1 MQYCHAMEKAPMKIS
16 SEEQAFLDR
25 NQLPLCY
32 LEAANQW
39 FSPIVDSIIHSY
51 NPDKSPKVIGINGCQ
66 GSGKSTLADY
76 LCTVVA
82 DRLDITTISL
92 SLDDFYLTK
101 AERTHL
107 GSTIHPLLET
117 RGVPGTHDV
126 QLAMDCLNN
135 LSTGKKTVIT
145 RFDKSIDDRAAAE
158 SLKTIKGKLGL
169 IVIEGWCLGAKPE
182 NAEQLSQ
189 PINNLEEQDD
199 RDAIWRNYVNYA
211 IRDNYQPLF
220 NLADQLIMLQ
230 APSFDSV
237 YHWRLEQEQKMVKR
251 LEKEG
256 IANRSGV
263 MSKQQ
268 ILRFISYFQRVTE
281 NILNEMP
288 QRADH
293 LFKLGK
299 SREITEYSQPSAK
312 Q

>member
-1 MQYCHAMEKAPMKIS
+1 MKIS

-25 NQLPLCY
+25 NQLPVSY

-39 FSPIVDSIIHSY
+39 FSPIVNNIIQSY
-51 NPDKSPKVIGINGCQ
+51 NPSNNAQIIGINGCQ

-82 DRLDITTISL
+82 ERLEVTTISL

-101 AERTHL
+101 AERIQL
-107 GSTIHPLLET
+107 GSTVHPLLET

-126 QLAMDCLNN
+126 QLAIDCIKSLVA
-135 LSTGKKTVIT
+135 GKKTVIT

-158 SLKTIKGKLGL
+158 SLKTIQGKVGL

-199 RDAIWRNYVNYA
+199 RDAIWRNYVNDA

-237 YHWRLEQEQKMVKR
+237 FHWRLEQEQKMVKR

>member
-1 MQYCHAMEKAPMKIS
+1 MKIS

-25 NQLPLCY
+25 NQLPASY

-39 FSPIVDSIIHSY
+39 FSPIVNNIIQSY
-51 NPDKSPKVIGINGCQ
+51 NPSNNAQIIGINGCQ

-82 DRLDITTISL
+82 ERLEVTTVSL

-101 AERTHL
+101 AERIQL
-107 GSTIHPLLET
+107 GSTVHPLLET

-126 QLAMDCLNN
+126 QLAIDCIKSLVA
-135 LSTGKKTVIT
+135 GKKTVIT

-199 RDAIWRNYVNYA
+199 RDAIWRNYVNDA

>member
-1 MQYCHAMEKAPMKIS
+1 MKIS

-25 NQLPLCY
+25 NQLPASY

-39 FSPIVDSIIHSY
+39 FSPIVNNIIQSY
-51 NPDKSPKVIGINGCQ
+51 NPNNNAQIIGINGCQ

-82 DRLDITTISL
+82 ERLEVTTVSL

-101 AERTHL
+101 SERIQL
-107 GSTIHPLLET
+107 GSTVHPLLKT

-126 QLAMDCLNN
+126 QLAIDCIKGLVA
-135 LSTGKKTVIT
+135 GKKTVIT

-158 SLKTIKGKLGL
+158 SLKTMKGKVGL

-199 RDAIWRNYVNYA
+199 RDAIWRNYVNDA

-237 YHWRLEQEQKMVKR
+237 FHWRLEQEQKMVKR
-251 LEKEG
+251 LKKEG

>member
-1 MQYCHAMEKAPMKIS
+1 MKIS

-25 NQLPLCY
+25 NQLPVSY

-39 FSPIVDSIIHSY
+39 FSPIVNNIIQSY
-51 NPDKSPKVIGINGCQ
+51 NPSNNAQIIGINGCQ

-82 DRLDITTISL
+82 ERLEVTTVSL

-101 AERTHL
+101 AERIQL
-107 GSTIHPLLET
+107 GSTVHPLLET

-126 QLAMDCLNN
+126 QLAIDCIKSLVA
-135 LSTGKKTVIT
+135 GKKTVIT

-158 SLKTIKGKLGL
+158 SLKTIKGKVGL

-199 RDAIWRNYVNYA
+199 RDAIWRNYVNDA

-220 NLADQLIMLQ
+220 NLADRLIMLQ

-237 YHWRLEQEQKMVKR
+237 FHWRLEQEQKMVKR

>member
-1 MQYCHAMEKAPMKIS
+1 MKIS

-25 NQLPLCY
+25 NQLPASY

-39 FSPIVDSIIHSY
+39 FSPIVNNIIQSY
-51 NPDKSPKVIGINGCQ
+51 NPSNNAQIIGINGCQ

-82 DRLDITTISL
+82 ERLEVTTVSL

-101 AERTHL
+101 SERIQL
-107 GSTIHPLLET
+107 GSTVHPLLET

-126 QLAMDCLNN
+126 QLAIDCIKSLVA
-135 LSTGKKTVIT
+135 GKKTVIT

-158 SLKTIKGKLGL
+158 SLKTIKGKVGL

-199 RDAIWRNYVNYA
+199 RDAIWRNYVNDA
-211 IRDNYQPLF
+211 IRDKYQPLF

-237 YHWRLEQEQKMVKR
+237 FHWRLEQEQKMVKR

>member
-1 MQYCHAMEKAPMKIS
+1 MKIS

-25 NQLPLCY
+25 NQLPVSY

-39 FSPIVDSIIHSY
+39 FSPIVNNIIQSY
-51 NPDKSPKVIGINGCQ
+51 NPSNNAQIIGINGCQ

-82 DRLDITTISL
+82 ERLEVTTVSL

-101 AERTHL
+101 SERIQL
-107 GSTIHPLLET
+107 GSTVHPLLET

-126 QLAMDCLNN
+126 QLAIDCIRSLVA
-135 LSTGKKTVIT
+135 GKNTVIT

-158 SLKTIKGKLGL
+158 SLKTIKGKVGL

-199 RDAIWRNYVNYA
+199 RDAIWRNYVNDA

-237 YHWRLEQEQKMVKR
+237 FHWRLEQEQKMVKR

-299 SREITEYSQPSAK
+299 SREITQYSQPSAK

>member
-1 MQYCHAMEKAPMKIS
+1 MKIS

-25 NQLPLCY
+25 NQLPASY

-39 FSPIVDSIIHSY
+39 FSPIVNNIIQSY
-51 NPDKSPKVIGINGCQ
+51 NPSNNAQIIGINGCQ

-82 DRLDITTISL
+82 ERLEVTTVSL

-101 AERTHL
+101 SERIQL
-107 GSTIHPLLET
+107 GSTVHPLLET

-126 QLAMDCLNN
+126 QLAIDCIKSLVA
-135 LSTGKKTVIT
+135 GKKTVIT
-145 RFDKSIDDRAAAE
+145 RFDKSIDDRVAAV
-158 SLKTIKGKLGL
+158 SLKTIKGKVGL

-199 RDAIWRNYVNYA
+199 RDAIWRNYVNDA

-237 YHWRLEQEQKMVKR
+237 FHWRLEQEQKMVKR

-299 SREITEYSQPSAK
+299 SREINEYSQPSAK

>member
-1 MQYCHAMEKAPMKIS
+1 MKIS

-25 NQLPLCY
+25 NQLPVSY

-39 FSPIVDSIIHSY
+39 FSPIVNNIIQSY
-51 NPDKSPKVIGINGCQ
+51 NPSNNAQIIGINGCQ

-82 DRLDITTISL
+82 ERLEVTTVSL

-101 AERTHL
+101 SERIQL
-107 GSTIHPLLET
+107 GSTVHPLLET

-126 QLAMDCLNN
+126 QLAIDCIKSLVA
-135 LSTGKKTVIT
+135 GKKTVIT

-158 SLKTIKGKLGL
+158 SLKTIKGKVGL

-199 RDAIWRNYVNYA
+199 RDAIWRNYVNDA